1 MHPMMRPVRTLL
13 CTALALALVP
23 AAAYASPQ
31 AASASDAQAA
41 AAAQPIYLNTHYT
54 FAERA
59 ADLVSRMTLPEKVA
73 QLQTNSAPAIPR
85 LGVQEYTYWSEGQH
99 GINTLGADSNRGS
112 VTGGV
117 HATSFPVNFA
127 STMSWDPELTYQ
139 ETTAISDEVRGELD
153 KSLWGTGQ
161 NNLGPSASDY
171 GALTFWAP
179 NVNMDRD
186 PLWGRTNES
195 FGEDPYLT
203 SAMAGAFVD
212 GYQGETISGQQQT
225 PYLKVAATA
234 KHYALNNV
242 EDSRHTGSSNTTDAN
257 IRDYY
262 TKQFASL
269 VENAHVSGIM
279 TSYNAVNGTPSPADT
294 YTVDELLQA
303 TYGFAGYTTSD
314 CGAIGDVYGAASH
327 GWAPPGWTSNG
338 TSWTNTATGKQIP
351 AAAGGQAFA
360 IRAGTQ
366 LNCAGGE
373 MTSANISAA
382 IDLGLLSTGVVDAT
396 LTRLFT
402 VRMETGEFDPAGK
415 VAYAKI
421 TKTQIESPAHQALA
435 EKVAANDIV
444 LLQNSTVAGTS
455 SKLLPVDPAKTTS
468 IVIVGDL
475 ANKVTLG
482 GYSGEPTYQVN
493 AVQGI
498 TAAVKAA
505 NPSAT
510 VTFDACGTSTKAT
523 TPAACSAATQAS
535 IKTADLVLV
544 VAGSDTSVADEANDR
559 STLALPGDYDSLIT
573 QVAALGNPRTALVM
587 QADGPYDIQDAQKD
601 FPAIVF
607 SGYNGQSQGT
617 ALAQVLFG
625 QQNPA
630 GHLNFTWYA
639 GDAQLAPMDNYGLTP
654 SQTAGLG
661 RTYQYFTGTPTYP
674 FGYGQSYTDF
684 AYSHVQVGP
693 QNTSADGTVRVGFD
707 VTNTGTVAG
716 TTVAQLYAA
725 PPGAGTADTAR
736 EQLAGFQKTKTL
748 QPGQSQHISLS
759 VKVSSLS
766 RWDESTL
773 KQVVADGAYQF
784 RVGPDSA
791 TAAGSGTVTVHGTT
805 TPHVQS
811 VAVQPDQVVFNAG
824 QTLDLTAANPWIA
837 PDTNATLE
845 QNHAPAANVVE
856 AVNDDQSFADLSHSH
871 VRYSTSDPR
880 VATVSDS
887 GVVTM
892 RAPGAAS
899 IKVTVNGVTGTAPI
913 VVQDPF
919 TLAAPG
925 IVKPATSV
933 TATETFTNT
942 GTKAV
947 RGLKLGLTTPTG
959 WTATATTPVSVPS
972 LAPGQKVTASW
983 SVAIPASASP
993 GTQTELDAVSSFT
1006 GGAGPDTQTTVG
1018 PVTVTSGATPE
1029 QATPLITGTSPAA
1042 GSLQVVLNNP
1052 SDTATTVTAVK
1063 WQLGTL
1069 SGTAPVSATIPAG
1082 SSTTVTV
1089 PVTGISFAT
1098 IYPLTVSS
1106 VISGGLSSENL
1117 GGHITFLP
1125 VVNKSLGSS
1134 WTVAQVQDGPYV
1146 DMATTA
1152 DGTWGSLVGSLPYGG
1167 ASYLSGKMWFNWDAK
1182 NLYIT
1187 ADMTEA
1193 AFSQTNTGGDI
1204 WKGDSLQVSATSGVP
1219 GSSVATSNDSLE
1231 GRYEYGAALTPA
1243 GSQLYRWFSPSQGSG
1258 LVTDA
1263 SVNVTRDDTNHTT
1276 LYELAI
1282 PWTDLTS
1289 LQPTANSVFSISAMF
1304 NNVDTGVRNGYLQW
1318 GGGIGDNKNV
1328 AEFNMA
1334 QLMPAAGS

>member
-13 CTALALALVP
+13 CTAIALALVP
-23 AAAYASPQ
+23 AAAYASPP
-31 AASASDAQAA
+31 AASSV
-41 AAAQPIYLNTHYT
+41 AAAQPVYLNTHYS

-85 LGVQEYTYWSEGQH
+85 LGVQKYTYWSEGQH
-99 GINTLGADSNRGS
+99 GVNTLGADENRGG
-112 VTGGV
+112 VQGGV

-127 STMSWDPELTYQ
+127 STMTWDPQLTYE
-139 ETTAISDEVRGELD
+139 ETTAVSDEVRGFLD
-153 KSLWGTGQ
+153 KSLFGTGQ
-161 NNLGPSASDY
+161 NNLGPSAGDY

-195 FGEDPYLT
+195 FGEDTYLT
-203 SAMAGAFVD
+203 SVMAGAFVD
-212 GYQGETISGQQQT
+212 GYQGQTLTGAQQT

-242 EDSRHTGSSNTTDAN
+242 EDSRHTASSDATDAN

-294 YTVDELLQA
+294 YTVNELLQA

-338 TSWTNTATGKQIP
+338 TSWTNTATGRQIS

-373 MTSANISAA
+373 MTTQNISAA
-382 IDLGLLSTGVVDAT
+382 MDLGLLSTGVLDAT

-402 VRMETGEFDPAGK
+402 VRFQTGEFDPASQ
-415 VAYAKI
+415 VAYTGI
-421 TKTQIESPAHQALA
+421 TKAQIESPAHQALA
-435 EKVAANDIV
+435 EKVAANDLV
-444 LLQNSTVAGTS
+444 LLQNSPLPGS
-455 SKLLPVDPAKTTS
+455 SAKLLPVDPAKTNS

-475 ANKVTLG
+475 ADKVTLG
-482 GYSGEPTYQVN
+482 GYSGEPTHEAN

-510 VTFDACGTSTKAT
+510 VTFDACGTSTQAT
-523 TPAACSAATQAS
+523 TPAACSAATQAA
-535 IKTADLVLV
+535 IKNADLVLV
-544 VAGSDTSVADEANDR
+544 EVGSDTSVADEANDR
-559 STLALPGDYDSLIT
+559 STLALPGDYGSLIS

-607 SGYNGQSQGT
+607 SGYNGENQGS
-617 ALAQVLFG
+617 ALARVLFG

-654 SQTAGLG
+654 SQTGGLG

-674 FGYGQSYTDF
+674 FGYGLSYSDF
-684 AYSHVQVGP
+684 TYSHVDVGP
-693 QNTSADGTVRVGFD
+693 QKVSADGTVHVGFD
-707 VTNTGTVAG
+707 VTNTGSVAG

-725 PPGAGTADTAR
+725 PPGAGAGDTAR
-736 EQLAGFQKTKTL
+736 EQLAGFQKTQTL
-748 QPGQSQHISLS
+748 QPGQSQHIELT

-766 RWDESTL
+766 RWDETAL
-773 KQVVADGAYQF
+773 KQVVADGDYQF
-784 RVGPDSA
+784 RVGPDAA
-791 TAAGSGTVTVHGTT
+791 TAAGSGTVTVRGAT
-805 TPHVQS
+805 TPHVQN
-811 VAVQPDQVVFNAG
+811 VAVQPDQVDFTAG

-837 PDTNATLE
+837 PDTDAALE
-845 QNHAPAANVVE
+845 QNHAPAANIVE
-856 AVNDDQSFADLSHSH
+856 AVNDDQSFVDLSQAH

-892 RAPGAAS
+892 RAPGVAT
-899 IKVTVNGVTGTAPI
+899 IRVTVNGVTGTAPI

-919 TLAAPG
+919 ALAAPA
-925 IVKPATSV
+925 IVKPATTI
-933 TATETFTNT
+933 TATESFTNT
-942 GTKAV
+942 GTEPV
-947 RGLKLGLTTPTG
+947 RDVQLSLTSPAG
-959 WTATATTPVSVPS
+959 WTATASTPVTAAGV
-972 LAPGQKVTASW
+972 APGQKVTASW
-983 SVAIPASASP
+983 SVAVPASASP
-993 GTQTELDAVSSFT
+993 GTQTELDAATTLV
-1006 GGAGPDTQTTVG
+1006 GEAGPYKEESIS

-1029 QATPLITGTSPAA
+1029 QATPVITATSPAA
-1042 GSLQVVLNNP
+1042 GSLRVQLNNP
-1052 SDTATTVTAVK
+1052 SDSATTVTAVK
-1063 WQLGTL
+1063 WQLGSLT
-1069 SGTAPVSATIPAG
+1069 GTAPVTATIPAG
-1082 SSTTVTV
+1082 SAATVTV
-1089 PVTGISFAT
+1089 PVTGISFGT
-1098 IYPLTVSS
+1098 IYPLTLTS
-1106 VISGGLSSENL
+1106 VISGGLSSEAL
-1117 GGHITFLP
+1117 TGHITFLP
-1125 VVNKSLGSS
+1125 VVNKSLGTS

-1146 DMATTA
+1146 DLSTSA

-1167 ASYLSGKMWFNWDAK
+1167 DSYLSGKMWFNWDAK
-1182 NLYIT
+1182 NLYLT

-1204 WKGDSLQVSATSGVP
+1204 WKGDSLQVSATPGVP
-1219 GSSVATSNDSLE
+1219 GASVGTSDQSLE
-1231 GRYEYGAALTPA
+1231 GRYEYGAALTPS

-1263 SVNVTRDDTNHTT
+1263 TVNVTRDDTAHTT
-1276 LYELAI
+1276 LYEIAI

-1289 LQPTANSVFSISAMF
+1289 LTPTANSVFSISAML
-1304 NNVDTGVRNGYLQW
+1304 NNVDSGVRNGYLQW

-1328 AEFNMA
+1328 AEFNQA
-1334 QLMPAAGS
+1334 QLMPAGS